1 MCKYIIL
8 FHVVSTI
15 NPHSVHCL
23 RFVLSVP
30 VGLLSCE
37 RDSSRWMEV
46 SSVCAKSN
54 TLSVPLHLCLSYA
67 TPLLFLLQLLPVT
80 HHSGKHMQP
89 SWWQAAHSVQ
99 SIKAEESPF
108 ASVPTSFIDGQKL
121 VSKDYVNF
129 TVSPTYYSTWVR
141 LSLVFFCAV
150 FLMTDYLCNAW
161 HSDPEF
167 QEPVHLCWKKY
178 PRTQTCSGFEES
190 SDRST
195 IRLARGVNFH

>member
-1 MCKYIIL
+1 MAVFEAFHLVSDWFTIVACFSSLMRFGLELLPSNSSRKSNQCRCPGCVQVHL

-89 SWWQAAHSVQ
+89 S
-99 SIKAEESPF
+99 
-108 ASVPTSFIDGQKL
+108 
-121 VSKDYVNF
+121 
-129 TVSPTYYSTWVR
+129 
-141 LSLVFFCAV
+141 
-150 FLMTDYLCNAW
+150 
-161 HSDPEF
+161 
-167 QEPVHLCWKKY
+167 
-178 PRTQTCSGFEES
+178 
-190 SDRST
+190 
-195 IRLARGVNFH
+195 